1 MKKSVLNIQSDSK
14 GEIMRFNTI
23 AKQAVW
29 GLGLVVSTVS
39 AVAMAEN
46 VYVIAHP
53 SVELSQFEVQQVYKG
68 EQEFAGAIKLVPVDN
83 AAVQSDFLDKAMHMD
98 AGKYAALWIKKGF
111 RAALT
116 APSTKSGDTE
126 VINFIR
132 NTRGAVGYV
141 GAPSDDVKLL
151 HKY

>member
-1 MKKSVLNIQSDSK
+1 
-14 GEIMRFNTI
+14 MRLNTI

-39 AVAMAEN
+39 AVAMAGN

-83 AAVQSDFLDKAMHMD
+83 AAVQSDFLDKAMNMD
-98 AGKYAALWIKKGF
+98 AGKYGALWIKKSF

-116 APSTKSGDTE
+116 APATKSGDAE
-126 VINFIR
+126 VINFVK
-132 NTRGAVGYV
+132 NTRGAIGYIS
-141 GAPSDDVKLL
+141 APNDNVKLL

>member
-1 MKKSVLNIQSDSK
+1 
-14 GEIMRFNTI
+14 MRFNTI
-23 AKQAVW
+23 AKQAVC
-29 GLGLVVSTVS
+29 GLGLVVFTVS
-39 AVAMAEN
+39 AMAGN

-98 AGKYAALWIKKGF
+98 AGKYGALWIRKSF

-116 APSTKSGDTE
+116 APSTKSGDAE

-141 GAPSDDVKLL
+141 SAPSNDVKLL
-151 HKY
+151 HQY